1 MAYFKLEEPVRF
13 HRYPFDFHSHF
24 AGILP
29 VESNSRWTRDRRV
42 FRVGERQVSLE
53 KGQELSL
60 IGLLMSARGVAPDVD
75 GKALEEARQAAHY
88 ELFELALQRMVRR
101 NPFAATDRQGY
112 LRGECAA
119 ENIYLACLI
128 LAQRFG
134 RTSPPAAIDQPAIYL
149 GTLELL
155 DASAVRDSETDQ
167 FVRYFNRKIWSGNK
181 YTPFDDAYWARGAI
195 RDRHPGEFAC
205 LTLGFLLH
213 EGISHTQTATG
224 EDEVAFLDSLFE
236 QFNASEKTAY
246 RLLAHTAHGY
256 ASEAAFDAELH
267 RILRHF
273 EIQQGQPPQARLVGI
288 DLLGME
294 TATGLYRQFFDFLLG
309 QAAVFRHYLDGK
321 PETRKVVLHIHC
333 GEGTG
338 VSDDNRSLCGYFLR
352 NANAL
357 DDFYAALSAYAW
369 KCYGNTIR
377 QGKARLRERENL
389 QDRDKAPSALAG
401 LFDEL
406 FFGNS
411 LTASGLRLRRFDI
424 TSGTTQ
430 ALVAYYA
437 RTNVVNLCQALAS
450 RDADGNSYYR
460 RLLESDLF
468 SLRIGHAYYYRN
480 YLASKFP
487 ELCFDTNLGSNFI
500 TGASGLFD
508 SLQEYRLNRG
518 LRHLDGYV
526 GTDQL
531 KELSLAI
538 AYQGEQRLD
547 PQQMQYVHALA
558 ESQSGFDELGE
569 HLPGTPGWA
578 KPALEQFFASQCALY
593 RSEEDRYFQFE
604 AYRRLFAQVLNW
616 RSYLLGADG
625 QGVEHSNV
633 QDEAIRMALL
643 LNYAAADRHGR
654 VPVASL
660 ENAQRLLVQ
669 LGSAYWEE
677 TIGAVDLA
685 GAPHRDRELQRFE
698 GFAAP
703 PRSCASPP
711 AAVEERPMSA
721 YARYIRRRA
730 LAAADRPA
738 QRSPDASEETRDQPP
753 PSRPASGKRLLEI
766 SDSDAAKL
774 LAVLK
779 LLG

>member
-155 DASAVRDSETDQ
+155 GASAVRDSETDQ

-224 EDEVAFLDSLFE
+224 EDEVAVLDSLFE

-309 QAAVFRHYLDGK
+309 QAAVFRRYLDGK

-369 KCYGNTIR
+369 KCYGNTIG

-389 QDRDKAPSALAG
+389 QDRNKAPSALAG

-411 LTASGLRLRRFDI
+411 LTSSGLRLRRFDI

-487 ELCFDTNLGSNFI
+487 ERCFDTNLGSNFI

-547 PQQMQYVHALA
+547 PQQMQYIHALA
-558 ESQSGFDELGE
+558 ESQSGFDELGG

-703 PRSCASPP
+703 ASVVRISTRSS
-711 AAVEERPMSA
+711 
-721 YARYIRRRA
+721 
-730 LAAADRPA
+730 
-738 QRSPDASEETRDQPP
+738 
-753 PSRPASGKRLLEI
+753 
-766 SDSDAAKL
+766 
-774 LAVLK
+774 
-779 LLG
+779 